1 MRAPCD
7 RSATTVCGMQLAVP
21 IDVVNPLRRLYCKL
35 TRELAQSERSAFLHT
50 RREARRLGDT
60 PPARALRAVGA
71 HAAASR
77 RRFDALV
84 ESQPIGAM
92 LGRRFGELFS
102 ILRNLVFDRILDV
115 ERSYRGTLLGFHHGI
130 GVARLLRDVAERLD
144 ERDMVAFCDAW
155 LEERRALVE
164 NAERELRWFADLP
177 RRAIHSGLHA
187 AFEGAPE

>member
-7 RSATTVCGMQLAVP
+7 RSATTACGMQLAVP

-102 ILRNLVFDRILDV
+102 VLRNLVFDRILDV
-115 ERSYRGTLLGFHHGI
+115 ERSYRGTLLGFHH
-130 GVARLLRDVAERLD
+130 
-144 ERDMVAFCDAW
+144 VAFCDAW